1 MIKTILDILNKDEKI
16 NLYFIIFLFII
27 ISILELLSIGLIY
40 PLMYF
45 IFDNSYINN
54 FYYKKYIADFNFSKN
69 TFVALNFAFIVLLYF
84 CKNLFIVFVKL
95 KTFKYRRSL
104 ELRVSNNILTKYFF
118 IDYEK
123 IYNKTTEHIFRN
135 INITR
140 DFSSTVFALTGLFQE
155 ILTFILLIGFL
166 TYLDPEF
173 VIFIF
178 FIFGMAILLFYFA
191 GKKKLFKLGDK
202 SQVNE
207 KALYKVI
214 FEGVSALK
222 IIKLFGKEQYTL
234 NKIMSKIEVE
244 ANIKV
249 KSDLLLQ
256 LPSHIIEVLAILIIS
271 ILGIF
276 VTNNTNNTVDIISTI
291 AIFAATTTRLVPSS
305 TRIIAYLQ
313 NLRYYLPKVY
323 IIKSEIEKNE
333 VIKFTKRI
341 TNKVKNSN
349 KISFNKNINLK
360 NLTFYYKRNIPI
372 FNSLSLQ
379 INKKEF
385 IGIYGESGSG
395 KSTLNNLITGLLTPK
410 NGEILVDGDSVHE
423 NIRDWQKK
431 VGFVPQQPFF
441 SNDTIKNNILF
452 GENPSKVNTKI
463 LNQVIKYSQL
473 ETFLHTLPRGINTHI
488 GEKGINLSAGQL
500 QRISIAR
507 ALYKKPDLLILDEAT
522 NALDEENEKTFF
534 ACIEK
539 LKGKITVIINSHQK
553 HNFYFCDKI
562 YKVNNFTLK
571 KIK

>member
-1 MIKTILDILNKDEKI
+1 MIKTILGILNKNEKT
-16 NLYFIIFLFII
+16 NLYFLIFLFII
-27 ISILELLSIGLIY
+27 ISFLELLSIGLIY

-45 IFDNSYINN
+45 IFDNSYIDN
-54 FYYKKYIADFNFSKN
+54 FYYKKYIADLNFSKN
-69 TFVALNFAFIVLLYF
+69 TFIALNFIFIVFLYF

-104 ELRVSNNILTKYFF
+104 ELRLSNNILTKYFF

-155 ILTFILLIGFL
+155 FLTFILLISFL

-173 VIFIF
+173 VIFTF
-178 FIFGMAILLFYFA
+178 FIFGIVILIFYVV
-191 GKKKLFKLGDK
+191 GKKRLFKLGDK
-202 SQVNE
+202 AQVNE

-214 FEGVSALK
+214 FEGISALK

-256 LPSHIIEVLAILIIS
+256 LPSHIVEVLAILIIS
-271 ILGIF
+271 ILGVFI
-276 VTNNTNNTVDIISTI
+276 TSNTNNTVDIISTL
-291 AIFAATTTRLVPSS
+291 AIFAATTSRLVPSS
-305 TRIIAYLQ
+305 TRMIAYFQ
-313 NLRYYLPKVY
+313 NLRFYLPKVY

-333 VIKFTKRI
+333 VIKFTKKI
-341 TNKVKNSN
+341 TNKVKKSN

-360 NLTFYYKRNIPI
+360 NLTFYYKKNIPI
-372 FNSLSLQ
+372 FKNLSLQ

-410 NGEILVDGDSVHE
+410 NGEIFVDGHSVHE

-431 VGFVPQQPFF
+431 IGFVPQQPFF

-452 GENPSKVNTKI
+452 GENPSKINTRI
-463 LNQVIKYSQL
+463 LNRVIKYSQL
-473 ETFLHTLPRGINTHI
+473 EAYLYKLPRGINTHI
-488 GEKGINLSAGQL
+488 GEKGINLSSGQL

-522 NALDEENEKTFF
+522 NALDEENEKIFF

-553 HNFYFCDKI
+553 HNFHFCDKI
-562 YKVNNFTLK
+562 YKVNRFILK